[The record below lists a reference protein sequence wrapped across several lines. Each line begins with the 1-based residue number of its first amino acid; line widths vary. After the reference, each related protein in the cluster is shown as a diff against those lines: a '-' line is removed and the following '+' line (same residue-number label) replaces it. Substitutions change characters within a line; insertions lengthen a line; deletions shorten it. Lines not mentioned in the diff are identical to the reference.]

1 MSPTLV
7 SGQVLVSM
15 RVKNYRKGDVIIL
28 RTKQAGNIVK
38 RISAINNGLI
48 SVCGDNKNLESSLCY
63 RSYGQEDVVGKMV
76 FKVPKILL
84 QSWFLRKSKT

>member
-1 MSPTLV
+1 MSPTLE
-7 SGQVLVSM
+7 SGQILVSLI
-15 RVKNYRKGDVIIL
+15 VKNYRVGDVIIL

-38 RISAINNGLI
+38 RIRATNNGFI

-63 RSYGQEDVVGKMV
+63 QSYAQEDVVGKMV
-76 FKVPKILL
+76 FKIPKILS

>member
-7 SGQVLVSM
+7 SGQILVSLIA
-15 RVKNYRKGDVIIL
+15 KNYRVGDIIIL

-38 RISAINNGLI
+38 RIRAINNGFI
-48 SVCGDNKNLESSLCY
+48 SVCGDNKNAESSLCY
-63 RSYGQEDVVGKMV
+63 QSYVQKDVVGRMV
-76 FKVPKILL
+76 FKIPKILS

>member
-7 SGQVLVSM
+7 SGQIFVSLI
-15 RVKNYRKGDVIIL
+15 VKNYRVGDVIIL

-48 SVCGDNKNLESSLCY
+48 SVCGDNKNAESSLCHQL
-63 RSYGQEDVVGKMV
+63 YGQEDVVGKMV
-76 FKVPKILL
+76 FKIPKILS